1 MRQPTKYP
9 VSSCASW
16 MTAEPAPVIV
26 ASARYDTRAC
36 QELLAPAMLSM

>member
-16 MTAEPAPVIV
+16 MTADPAPEIV
-26 ASARYDTRAC
+26 ASAR
-36 QELLAPAMLSM
+36 